1 MRTDPSAWQCAT
13 ILEFGKHVLDFVPV
27 FLQCLVVTDAAGTIG
42 TGRDEG
48 NDPLRLQ
55 RVFELIST
63 LCTISQSRVRWG
75 HVTYQRLR
83 PLISADLTCD

>member
-1 MRTDPSAWQCAT
+1 MRTAPSAWQCAT

-27 FLQCLVVTDAAGTIG
+27 FLQCLVVTDAAGLIG

-55 RVFELIST
+55 RGFELIYT
-63 LCTISQSRVRWG
+63 LGQSANLACVGGMSR
-75 HVTYQRLR
+75 
-83 PLISADLTCD
+83 ISALAP